1 MKIVFISNYY
11 FYVHSLSH
19 PPTLLCGPLDAGRGA
34 EPVCLDSNHA
44 WFYSRNAESAEI
56 TSAFNV
62 LD

>member
-1 MKIVFISNYY
+1 MCIHCLIP
-11 FYVHSLSH
+11 L
-19 PPTLLCGPLDAGRGA
+19 PLPLTLEAGRGA
-34 EPVCLDSNHA
+34 EPMGSNHA